1 MKVYFLKQFLLRG
14 ETLKEKAYFCLC
26 FILVL
31 DVLSVQADVETPG
44 TFVLAEYG
52 NLRTLDPC
60 VAY

>member
-1 MKVYFLKQFLLRG
+1 MKVYFLKQFLLR
-14 ETLKEKAYFCLC
+14 EDEKKSLFFC
-26 FILVL
+26 FFLVL
-31 DVLSVQADVETPG
+31 GAFSVQADVKNPY